1 MSDLKVPR
9 TFLIALLNELYYD
22 NKRDLRVR
30 ELLGGRELFRIT
42 LGERCTVR
50 ISSDGWDRDTSDAE
64 VPGTGDLLETL
75 RASGALRP
83 DNWDALVGELK
94 AAASRDLRERP
105 PVYLSF
111 DTNCLRWRLYDTLR
125 DHASHRETDA
135 LGLVLSGVVQRELEG
150 FDRKFTPADVEALKR
165 AGIPGR
171 VAADLQNQLK
181 LADRKIRLGFEEFRQ
196 VQQNAEVV
204 DSSEDGDVGILRSLR
219 VFRKERGERSPDLLV
234 LTGDND
240 LCARL
245 KAPGITPF
253 LVRYSAAR
261 PGTRL
266 ECSWEDAARLLYV
279 ASVIFARISIRAG
292 GTVDVSGVWRG
303 KGVPD
308 WATEKVRLT
317 VHDSSL
323 EREMERTLDICSSLT
338 STVGGS

>member
-1 MSDLKVPR
+1 MMDHFKVPR
-9 TFLIALLNELYYD
+9 TYLMALLNELYYD
-22 NKRDLRVR
+22 NKRDLVVR

-50 ISSDGWDRDTSDAE
+50 VASDGWEREPTEKE
-64 VPGTGDLLETL
+64 VPSMGDLLETL
-75 RASGALRP
+75 RASGVLRP
-83 DNWDALVGELK
+83 DNWDALVKELRD
-94 AAASRDLRERP
+94 AAARDLREKP

-125 DHASHRETDA
+125 AHASSREADA

-165 AGIPGR
+165 SGVPDRIAS
-171 VAADLQNQLK
+171 DLQNQLK
-181 LADRKIRLGFEEFRQ
+181 LSDRKIRLGFEEFRQ

-204 DSSEDGDVGILRSLR
+204 DSGEDGDVGILRSLR
-219 VFRKERGERSPDLLV
+219 AFRKERGERSPDLLV

-245 KAPGITPF
+245 KDRGITPF
-253 LVRYSAAR
+253 LVRYGAAR
-261 PGTRL
+261 PGARL

-279 ASVIFARISIRAG
+279 ASVIFARISIKAG
-292 GTVDVSGVWRG
+292 GTVDVAGVWRG

-308 WATEKVRLT
+308 WEAEKVKLI
-317 VHDSSL
+317 VHSEGLGREIERSL
-323 EREMERTLDICSSLT
+323 RILEPS
-338 STVGGS
+338 